1 MGMGAMLDGQPL
13 NRLPNGKK
21 VERQLML
28 FFKHIHD
35 GQDSPDSVY
44 EASLM
49 KMPGFVT
56 RILATLMNRKIDKT
70 LSARGINAYQPS
82 PYVNDEN
89 HF

>member
-13 NRLPNGKK
+13 NRLPNAKK

-28 FFKHIHD
+28 FFKHIHN
-35 GQDSPDSVY
+35 GEDSPDSVY

-49 KMPGFVT
+49 KMPGLVT
-56 RILATLMNRKIDKT
+56 RILAALMNRKIDKT
-70 LSARGINAYQPS
+70 LSARGINPYQPS
-82 PYVNDEN
+82 PYLNDEN